1 MQCMLRAARQKF
13 PPLDEPTDAKCK
25 SIWCEIIVN
34 SYKISAQ
41 NISIKSSP
49 VIFFFSVFFSFYFGP
64 GEETQ
69 A

>member
-1 MQCMLRAARQKF
+1 MLRAARQKF

-25 SIWCEIIVN
+25 YKSIWCKIIVN
-34 SYKISAQ
+34 SYRISAQ
-41 NISIKSSP
+41 NISIKSSL